1 MPDEIE
7 DAINGL
13 EMAAAEVSETPIVD
27 AGQVPETAI
36 EWKNEEWGSVGS
48 DGGVIFV
55 KDADVEVSDKDLRSA
70 FAGSPE
76 LRVLEPWVRSI
87 ATSNRRRRGGLF
99 ERDKYA
105 GAKGVFEQFK
115 VAREAA
121 ENDDIVSNILET
133 TEALILNKVR
143 IECADDDEEDVW
155 NQISRNMNLDA
166 RFREMWREL
175 FTYSQYY
182 VAIMWGNKTFKLD
195 GKGPQRARRKTYN
208 LKVPSAISLLDPM
221 KVIPVGDFLFG
232 KDKLVYV
239 ANRTES
245 TNIDDVIAGA
255 NTSDQV
261 VLNLLVEKYNPSREE
276 RSKIAEVVGHN
287 IDLSNL
293 YVLNPHLVWRHTAT
307 HPSYTRF
314 APVRM
319 KSVFELLDLK
329 HQLREM
335 DRTRL
340 LGSTNFIILV
350 RKGSKEHP
358 ATSGELASLNTSVRT
373 VAQTPLIVGDHRLTI
388 DMITPDMDMTLDP
401 ARYNTI
407 DSRITARLYQIFHL
421 GNFCLTSDTE
431 VMTDSGWKFYHE
443 IQDGD
448 RAYSVDP
455 NTNEGRFANI
465 EAVNVFDHNGPMHRI
480 RTRRLDVL
488 STPNHRWYTQYDPS
502 VDKSAP
508 DRHRFVTSS
517 ALGLTDRIPLRF
529 EPGDLPVA
537 PTHKD
542 QLVRLLAWYM
552 TEGCRRY
559 EYPNGKR
566 CFIAQSRTAN
576 PEKVER
582 IAADLAALWG
592 EPGFVENGGL
602 WHYDGITF
610 SIAAEVGHE
619 IVDLCPG
626 RVKVPSY
633 EFINSLTY
641 DQLHSFVDVCIDGD
655 GHREKSGRRT
665 FYSKDTEIVDLFEY
679 CAVKLGISVTRTA
692 HFTYHVDSQDR
703 DETIWKV
710 NLGFNSHAN
719 PARAVDETVRNG
731 SATTMDYVHYTGKV
745 WCPTTSTGTW
755 VARRNGRVFYTGNS
769 AGTGKD
775 DSLKLIRV
783 VARGLESR
791 RQMIKEN
798 LERNLLHPIFEA
810 NDSLKCRPSIQF
822 TPRSIALDFDANFLQ
837 IMMDLYYDG
846 AISRDTILGVVDHR
860 QEDEFF
866 RREVEAEKYDKVM
879 APRGTP
885 PGRKAGLLGGNN
897 NGGGMN
903 PDSVKPNP
911 RPRRNENDIP
921 TPPKRV

>member
-1 MPDEIE
+1 MPEEIE
-7 DAINGL
+7 AAIEGL
-13 EMAAAEVSETPIVD
+13 EAAAAAAAPVTDPLGAI
-27 AGQVPETAI
+27 PETAI
-36 EWKNEEWGSVGS
+36 TWENPEWGNVGR
-48 DGGVIFV
+48 DGVVTFV
-55 KDADVEVSDKDLRSA
+55 KDADVQVSDD
-70 FAGSPE
+70 E
-76 LRVLEPWVRSI
+76 LRAAYNSNPEMKVLEPWIRSI
-87 ATSNRRRRGGLF
+87 ASSPRKRKGGLF
-99 ERDKYA
+99 ERDKYT
-105 GAKGVFEQFK
+105 GAKGIFDQFGIAK
-115 VAREAA
+115 EAA
-121 ENDDIVSNILET
+121 ENDDVVSNILET

-143 IECADDDEEDVW
+143 IECTDDDEEDVW
-155 NQISRNMNLDA
+155 NQISRDIGLDA
-166 RFREMWREL
+166 RIREMWRE
-175 FTYSQYY
+175 FFIYSQYY
-182 VAIMWGNKTFKLD
+182 VASMFTNKTYKVE
-195 GKGPQRARRKTYN
+195 GAGPKRARRKTYS
-208 LKVPSAISLLDPM
+208 LQVPSAISLLDPM

-232 KDKLVYV
+232 NEELVYV
-239 ANRTES
+239 ANRKES
-245 TNIDDVIAGA
+245 TNIDEVIAGT

-261 VLNLLVEKYNPSREE
+261 VKNLLVGRYEADSKE
-276 RSKIAEVVGHN
+276 RARLSEIVGPDT
-287 IDLSNL
+287 DLSNL
-293 YVLNPHLVWRHTAT
+293 FSMSPLVWRHTAT
-307 HPSYTRF
+307 RPSYARF

-319 KSVFELLDLK
+319 TSVFELLDLK

-350 RKGSKEHP
+350 RKGSDKLP
-358 ATSGELASLNTSVRT
+358 ATNGELASLNTSVRT

-388 DMITPDMDMTLDP
+388 DMVTPNMDSTLDP
-401 ARYNTI
+401 ARYNTL

-421 GNFCLTSDTE
+421 GNFCLTPDTE

-455 NTNEGRFANI
+455 NTNEGRFADI
-465 EAVNVFDHNGPMHRI
+465 EAVNVFDHDGPMHRI

-517 ALGLTDRIPLRF
+517 ALGLSDRIPLRF

-582 IAADLAALWG
+582 IAVDLAALWG
-592 EPGFVENGGL
+592 EPGFVEDGGL
-602 WHYDGITF
+602 WHYNGTTF

-626 RVKVPSY
+626 RVKTPSY

-655 GHREKSGRRT
+655 GHREKNGRRT

-679 CAVKLGISVTRTA
+679 CAVRLGMSVTRTA
-692 HFTYHVDSQDR
+692 HLTYHVDSQDR

-710 NLGFNSHAN
+710 NLGF
-719 PARAVDETVRNG
+719 RAVKETVRNG

-775 DSLKLIRV
+775 DSLKLARV

-798 LERNLLHPIFEA
+798 LERKLLYPIFEA
-810 NDSLKCRPSIQF
+810 NDSLKTRPSIQF
-822 TPRSIALDFDANFLQ
+822 TPRNIALDFDPNFLQ
-837 IMMDLYYDG
+837 VMMDLYFDG

-866 RREVEAEKYDKVM
+866 RRKVEAEKYDEVM
-879 APRGTP
+879 SPRDMTRE
-885 PGRKAGLLGGNN
+885 RKAGLGGGNKNGGGNN
-897 NGGGMN
+897 
-903 PDSVKPNP
+903 PDSSKPNP
-911 RPRRNENDIP
+911 SPRRNENDIP
-921 TPPKRV
+921 GTPNTGK